1 MLVFQ
6 VRSRVKFSFQSLLG
20 HLESPGN
27 LVLIASSGDLS
38 FEGLFNLQDQEQIS
52 SSIFLLS
59 RSFFIPMQQDKLHH
73 LAYNVDTVN

>member
-6 VRSRVKFSFQSLLG
+6 VRSRVKFSFQSLLD

-38 FEGLFNLQDQEQIS
+38 FEGLFNPQDQEQIS
-52 SSIFLLS
+52 SSIFLLC
-59 RSFFIPMQQDKLHH
+59 RSFFIPNKTNY
-73 LAYNVDTVN
+73 AT